1 MAWNILIVWWFGF
14 VMVDTGNLPG
24 QGYSNFDYETLNPD
38 FLNATQSVEV
48 YFANTQQQ
56 PKNSSDIK

>member
-1 MAWNILIVWWFGF
+1 
-14 VMVDTGNLPG
+14 MVDTGNLPG